1 MYNHGINTQKPSKA
15 IQRHAK
21 RAKSSQSTAQP
32 MITNETVTNREKNG
46 TALLSVLAIIFLTL
60 VKASVAILT
69 GSLGLLAEAAHS
81 LMDLIAA
88 GVTFFAVRISG
99 RPADSSHT
107 YGHGKYENLSAMVEV
122 VLLLFACAGIIY
134 EAILRLFFKTV
145 AVEASPWSFLV
156 MGIAV
161 AVNIILAKRLRRVA
175 KKYGSQALEAEGLDF
190 LNDVWSSAVV
200 ILSLLLV
207 MAAKKFA
214 IPWLAKADSI
224 AGVVVAALIANSVLR
239 LGRRAVGELLDEVPE
254 NLQNEIMQAAKLPG
268 VEEVRQGRVRRS
280 GNQYFAD
287 LTLAVS
293 RSTSSEHA
301 HQISDLVEKA
311 VQDLLPG
318 ASVLV
323 HIEPVQAEDEQLTE
337 ALHALGERFGL
348 GVHHIHI
355 TDVRGRQILTVHLDV
370 AEEMQLEEA
379 HTQASAFEK
388 AVSEA
393 FPAFERVWT
402 HLEPVQRQ
410 VNRPDEAAFYH
421 DKNIEQLIQELPQTL
436 GIPGEIHE
444 ITLLKEK
451 DRLNIS
457 FHCKLRGE
465 ISIQEA
471 HELSERMESAL
482 RDKIPSLETVL
493 IHMEPLEQV
502 E

>member
-1 MYNHGINTQKPSKA
+1 MSI
-15 IQRHAK
+15 
-21 RAKSSQSTAQP
+21 
-32 MITNETVTNREKNG
+32 NETVTNREKNG

-60 VKASVAILT
+60 LKASVAILT

-81 LMDLIAA
+81 LMDLVAA
-88 GVTFFAVRISG
+88 GVTFFAVRMSG

-107 YGHGKYENLSAMVEV
+107 YGHGKYENLSALVEV
-122 VLLLFACAGIIY
+122 ILLLFACAGIIY
-134 EAILRLFFKTV
+134 EAVQRLFFITV
-145 AVEASPWSFLV
+145 QVQASPWSFLV

-161 AVNIILAKRLRRVA
+161 AVNIILSRRLRNVA

-190 LNDVWSSAVV
+190 FNDVWSSAVV

-207 MAAKKFA
+207 MAADKFA
-214 IPWLAKADSI
+214 IPWLAKADAI
-224 AGVVVAALIANSVLR
+224 AGVVVAGLIANSVLR

-254 NLQNEIMQAAKLPG
+254 NLQNEIMQAARLPG
-268 VEEVRQGRVRRS
+268 VEEVRQVRVRRS

-293 RSTSSEHA
+293 RSTSSENA
-301 HQISDLVEKA
+301 HQITDLVEKA
-311 VQDLLPG
+311 IQARLPT
-318 ASVLV
+318 ANVLV
-323 HIEPVQAEDEQLTE
+323 HIEPVKAEDEQLTE

-355 TDVRGRQILTVHLDV
+355 TEVNGRQILTVHLDV

-379 HTQASAFEK
+379 HAQASAFEK

-393 FPAFERVWT
+393 FPVFERVWT

-410 VNRPDEAAFYH
+410 VNRPGEAAFYH
-421 DKNIEQLIQELPQTL
+421 DEKIEQLILELPHVL
-436 GIPGEIHE
+436 GVACEIHE
-444 ITLLKEK
+444 ITLLMEK
-451 DRLNIS
+451 DRLNIT
-457 FHCKLRGE
+457 FHCKLHGD
-465 ISIQEA
+465 ISIEEA

-482 RDKIPSLETVL
+482 CDKIPSLETVL

>member
-1 MYNHGINTQKPSKA
+1 MTS
-15 IQRHAK
+15 
-21 RAKSSQSTAQP
+21 
-32 MITNETVTNREKNG
+32 NETVTNREKTG

-60 VKASVAILT
+60 VKGSVAILT

-81 LMDLIAA
+81 LMDLVAA

-107 YGHGKYENLSAMVEV
+107 YGHGKFENLSALVEV

-134 EAILRLFFKTV
+134 EAIQRLFFKTV
-145 AVEASPWSFLV
+145 QVQASPWSFLV

-161 AVNIILAKRLRRVA
+161 GVNIILATRLRRVA

-190 LNDVWSSAVV
+190 LNDVWSSTVV

-207 MAAKKFA
+207 MAADKFA

-224 AGVVVAALIANSVLR
+224 AGVVVAGLIANSVLR

-254 NLQNEIMQAAKLPG
+254 NLQEEIIQAARLPG
-268 VEEVRQGRVRRS
+268 VEEVRQVRVRRS

-293 RSTSSEHA
+293 RSTSSEHG
-301 HQISDLVEKA
+301 HQITDLVEKA
-311 VQDLLPG
+311 IQARLPS
-318 ASVLV
+318 ANVLV
-323 HIEPVQAEDEQLTE
+323 HIEPVQAGDEQLTE

-355 TDVRGRQILTVHLDV
+355 TDVNGRQILTVHLDV

-393 FPAFERVWT
+393 FPVFERVWT
-402 HLEPVQRQ
+402 HLEPVQREI
-410 VNRPDEAAFYH
+410 NRPGEAAFYH
-421 DKNIEQLIQELPQTL
+421 DDKIEQLILELPHIL
-436 GIPGEIHE
+436 GVPCEIHE

-451 DRLNIS
+451 GKLNVS
-457 FHCKLRGE
+457 FHCMLYGE
-465 ISIQEA
+465 TSIQEA

-482 RDKIPSLETVL
+482 CDKIPSLETVL

>member
-1 MYNHGINTQKPSKA
+1 MHK
-15 IQRHAK
+15 
-21 RAKSSQSTAQP
+21 
-32 MITNETVTNREKNG
+32 NETVTNREKNG
-46 TALLSVLAIIFLTL
+46 AALLSVLAIIFLTL
-60 VKASVAILT
+60 VKAGVAILT

-81 LMDLIAA
+81 LMDLVAA

-107 YGHGKYENLSAMVEV
+107 YGHGKFENLSALVEV
-122 VLLLFACAGIIY
+122 LLLLFACAGIIY
-134 EAILRLFFKTV
+134 EAIQRLFFKTV
-145 AVEASPWSFLV
+145 PVQASPWSFLV

-161 AVNIILAKRLRRVA
+161 VVNIILARHLRRVA
-175 KKYGSQALEAEGLDF
+175 KKYNSQALEAEGLDF

-207 MAAKKFA
+207 MAAENYN

-224 AGVVVAALIANSVLR
+224 AGVVVAALITNSVLR

-254 NLQNEIMQAAKLPG
+254 NFQDEIMQVARLTG
-268 VEEVRQGRVRRS
+268 VEEVRQVRVRRS
-280 GNQYFAD
+280 GSQYFAD
-287 LTLAVS
+287 LTLDVS

-301 HQISDLVEKA
+301 HQITDLVEKA

-355 TDVRGRQILTVHLDV
+355 TEVHGRQILTVHLDI
-370 AEEMQLEEA
+370 EEGLQLEEA

-388 AVSEA
+388 AVAEA
-393 FPAFERVWT
+393 FPTFERVWT

-410 VNRPDEAAFYH
+410 TSHPNEAAFTH
-421 DKNIEQLIQELPQTL
+421 DKKIEQIILELPQVT
-436 GIPGEIHE
+436 GIPCKIHE
-444 ITLLKEK
+444 INLLMEK
-451 DRLNIS
+451 GCLNIS
-457 FHCKLRGE
+457 FHCMLQGD
-465 ISIQEA
+465 ISIQNA
-471 HELSERMESAL
+471 HELSERMEAAL
-482 RDKIPSLETVL
+482 RGEISNVETVL
-493 IHMEPLEQV
+493 IHMEPLE
-502 E
+502 